1 MNLNYSKII
10 CLIIGLLGFAIETV
24 GQGSKQQQF
33 IGFIKQY
40 DASCDTVVAIEDSIF
55 NESGG
60 KLLIA
65 QANGIWVTVFVLND
79 TESYVFQK
87 VNRNWALIDSF
98 KSESL
103 DLSGMTIVDLN
114 GDGFED
120 VRIAYPVM
128 RGNNICLSLIYNPG
142 KRQFHHNEEF
152 DLINIGF
159 DSSKRYVRSCA
170 LGGLFDNSKRIY
182 KVKGNNLIL
191 IKSVE
196 MEIYAAGKYGT
207 VKIKTLQKN
216 GAYKTRIFKKSGN
229 GTHEL
234 FERLLWSD
242 DLDYFDKGRMFY

>member
-1 MNLNYSKII
+1 MSHFSKII
-10 CLIIGLLGFAIETV
+10 CLIIGLLGIAIETV
-24 GQGSKQQQF
+24 GQGSKQQKF
-33 IGFIKQY
+33 IDFIKRY
-40 DASCDTVVAIEDSIF
+40 DNGCDTIVTIEDSIF
-55 NESGG
+55 NERGG

-65 QANGIWVTVFVLND
+65 KSNGIKVAVFVLND

-87 VNRNWALIDSF
+87 VNRNLALIESF

-120 VRIAYPVM
+120 VKIAYPVM

-152 DLINIGF
+152 DLLNIGF

-182 KVKGNNLIL
+182 RVSGNHLIL
-191 IKSVE
+191 IKSVA

-207 VKIKTLQKN
+207 VKIKTRQKN
-216 GAYKTRIFKKSGN
+216 GAYKTRIIKKTGN

-242 DLDYFDKGRMFY
+242 GLDYFDKGRMFY